1 MDQFLV
7 PQFIERELKVVGPLS
22 FRQFIFV
29 GIGLAICLALYFYL
43 APKSFF
49 LFLLASGLIL
59 TASIGL
65 AFGQVE
71 GRSFAGLLG
80 SFITYNLKSRSYFWR
95 KNVIPSQTFVMPEL
109 ASQEKA
115 QENINMQEKS
125 NLEDLANRLE
135 RGTR

>member
-1 MDQFLV
+1 MEQYLV

-29 GIGLAICLALYFYL
+29 GIGLAICLLLYFYL
-43 APKSFF
+43 APKSVF
-49 LFLLASGLIL
+49 LFLVASGLIM
-59 TASIGL
+59 TGSIGL

-80 SFITYNLKSRSYFWR
+80 SFITYNFKSRSYFWR
-95 KNVIPSQTFVMPEL
+95 KNVISSELFTMPKMVSKEE
-109 ASQEKA
+109 ADK
-115 QENINMQEKS
+115 NINLKEKGS
-125 NLEDLANRLE
+125 LENLANRLE